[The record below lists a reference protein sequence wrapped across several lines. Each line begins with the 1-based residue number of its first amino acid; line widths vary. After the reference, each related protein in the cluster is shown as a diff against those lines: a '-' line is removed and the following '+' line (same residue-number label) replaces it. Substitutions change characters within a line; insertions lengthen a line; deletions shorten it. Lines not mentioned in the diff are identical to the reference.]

1 MAVHGGPEIQRRMR
15 IIVRNVRKAVAVA
28 LDDAA
33 DDLLARAQQL
43 APQLE
48 GDLIESGII
57 KKRGS
62 LDVLRR
68 WVVFT
73 ACHAVRRH
81 EDFYSLGPI
90 SALKSS
96 PDGPIGRKYLSRPF
110 WLHKDRYHKE
120 IERAM
125 SGALRQSVR

>member
-1 MAVHGGPEIQRRMR
+1 MR
-15 IIVRNVRKAVAVA
+15 IIVRNVQKEAAVA

-43 APQLE
+43 APQFSGE
-48 GDLIESGII
+48 LIDSGVI
-57 KKRGS
+57 KRRGS
-62 LDVLRR
+62 PGLVARSVL
-68 WVVFT
+68 FT

-110 WLHKDRYHKE
+110 WLHRDRYHKE
-120 IERAM
+120 IGRAM
-125 SGALRQSVR
+125 SRAMRQSVR